1 MTSSDQDWK
10 EKYLDLIDS
19 NERQKKRFDEQ
30 QDSLKKALGRLS
42 VAATGLD
49 EELDK
54 RLDDLRRQ
62 LRSAQAKPLGP
73 LLSRLDASVVA
84 YDGRRDQRAETS
96 LSALKSI
103 SEQLQSVSRDK
114 SADKGLKRFRRDL
127 KSRVEQQFQY
137 SAMLQ
142 ELADLQSLVIASV
155 SLEPAGLWDKLKN
168 KRQVIPV
175 DDTQAQDGEEGS
187 NNVDEQSHQD
197 SQGSLDQEQPLELDE
212 GAASGASSV
221 EPELR
226 EDISAEPQDI
236 EGQFLSRVE
245 IEAELEAQ
253 LDKPRHEPAFSRI
266 SNHITRVLTELLE
279 GLQPEPCVAAKA
291 LRAQNRIAR
300 GLNWY
305 ELVPTL
311 EDIRDL
317 IMQAFLAAELNFQN
331 YLQSLNVELNLV
343 GESLGVA
350 LQVQEQQCEVDLTL
364 HDSIQSEIDVLEK
377 TVETA
382 QSVDELKAVLNG
394 NIATLRS
401 AVTQHQKENQGGG
414 LLEEM
419 RKLVGQ
425 VKEMEGEAKQQEQAL
440 KEEREKAQSDSLTG
454 LPNRDAYLLR
464 AEQEIERCRRFG
476 HGLVLAVCDIDHFKS
491 FNDNYGHQVGDRVLK
506 LVTRAISQRLRQVD
520 FMARYGGEEFVLLLP
535 ETDEAGALSLLD
547 EVREMIAGAPLR
559 FRDEP
564 VSLTVSFGLSAFSDD
579 DDLDSVFS
587 RADKALY
594 QAKNDGRNKC
604 CVLSQA

>member
-1 MTSSDQDWK
+1 M
-10 EKYLDLIDS
+10 
-19 NERQKKRFDEQ
+19 
-30 QDSLKKALGRLS
+30 
-42 VAATGLD
+42 
-49 EELDK
+49 
-54 RLDDLRRQ
+54 
-62 LRSAQAKPLGP
+62 
-73 LLSRLDASVVA
+73 
-84 YDGRRDQRAETS
+84 
-96 LSALKSI
+96 KST
-103 SEQLQSVSRDK
+103 L
-114 SADKGLKRFRRDL
+114 
-127 KSRVEQQFQY
+127 
-137 SAMLQ
+137 
-142 ELADLQSLVIASV
+142 
-155 SLEPAGLWDKLKN
+155 
-168 KRQVIPV
+168 PV
-175 DDTQAQDGEEGS
+175 PMRGGGD
-187 NNVDEQSHQD
+187 N
-197 SQGSLDQEQPLELDE
+197 QGSLDQEQPLELDD
-212 GAASGASSV
+212 GASQGSLSASGKNST
-221 EPELR
+221 EPAQ
-226 EDISAEPQDI
+226 DQDI

-245 IEAELEAQ
+245 IETELEAN
-253 LDKPRHEPAFSRI
+253 LEKPRHEPAFSRI
-266 SNHITRVLTELLE
+266 SNHITRVLTELLD

-331 YLQSLNVELNLV
+331 YLQSLNAELNLV

-350 LQVQEQQCEVDLTL
+350 LQVQEQQDEADLTL
-364 HDSIQSEIDVLEK
+364 HESIQSEIDVLEK

-382 QSVDELKAVLNG
+382 QNVDELKSVLNG
-394 NIATLRS
+394 NIAMLRS
-401 AVTQHQKENQGGG
+401 AVGQHQKSSQGGG
-414 LLEEM
+414 LLDEM

-425 VKEMEGEAKQQEQAL
+425 VKVMEDEAKEQEQAL

-535 ETDEAGALSLLD
+535 ETDEAGALSLLN
-547 EVREMIAGAPLR
+547 EVRELIAGAPLR

-564 VSLTVSFGLSAFSDD
+564 VSLTVSFGLSAFTEE